1 MKQERSEAM
10 DAGKKPE
17 LHTVCFAPSGRT
29 VQVAAGS
36 SIIKAARE
44 AGIHINASCGGS
56 GVCGKCR
63 VIVEEGWVEGG
74 LSERLSPTEQEKGY
88 RQACTATICGTVS
101 IRIPEGSGLKA
112 GGLGTAVPRRNRARM
127 HLYDIQDLREEGIFV
142 PPVEKLFL
150 EVPKPRAEDNMA
162 DAGRI
167 INALASQYAEH
178 RLIISLPVLRKL
190 RKALR
195 EEEFRITVS
204 LARPVQREGKSYL
217 INVQPGN
224 WTHRNYGLAVDIGT
238 TTVYG
243 ALIDLNSG
251 KVLARAGEYN
261 GQLGYG
267 EDVISRIIHAEKEE
281 GLARMQEL
289 VAATINSIIATLLAQ
304 ARANP
309 GEEKGGIGREEITS
323 ITLAGNPTMT
333 HLFLGLEP
341 HNIRRAPYVPV
352 TTFLPPIR
360 ATDLMLDLPSYA
372 VALVYPLISSY
383 VGGDIVAGVMG
394 SGMYRTDLVTL
405 YVDIGTNAEIVVGN
419 REWLACAACSAGPA
433 FEGGGILHGM
443 RAGEGAIDDFS
454 LDPVTLE
461 PMIMTINAR
470 PAVGICGSGLLIIIA
485 ALFECGVI
493 DESGR
498 YLHGLDTD
506 RVRPGGSG
514 WEYVLVRAEEAGI
527 GRDIVLTEVDIDNF
541 IRAKGAIYAGVTT
554 LLREVGHAV
563 GDLEQVI
570 LAGAFGSFL
579 DLDSAMTVGLLP
591 EIEAANCLYLG
602 NGSLMGC
609 RMSELSN
616 RIRRDVARTARRMTS
631 IELSEVPAYK
641 DQYMASLFLPH
652 TDGSLFPKAAERRR
666 LTIDRRSAPF
676 RSSRTR

>member
-433 FEGGGILHGM
+433 FEGGGITHGM
-443 RAGEGAIDDFS
+443 RAAAGAIEDFS
-454 LDPVTLE
+454 LNPETLE
-461 PMIMTINAR
+461 PMNITVGNK
-470 PAVGICGSGLLIIIA
+470 PPVGICGSGLLVMIA
-485 ALFECGVI
+485 TFLEHGVI
-493 DESGR
+493 DRGGRFNRALGSERIRQGRSG
-498 YLHGLDTD
+498 H
-506 RVRPGGSG
+506 
-514 WEYVLVRAEEAGI
+514 EFVLVWQQEAGVES
-527 GRDIVLTEVDIDNF
+527 DIVLTEVDIENF
-541 IRAKGAIYAGVTT
+541 IRAKAAIYAGIKT
-554 LLREVGHAV
+554 LVEQVGLRMS
-563 GDLEQVI
+563 DIEQVI
-570 LAGAFGSFL
+570 LAGAFGSYI
-579 DLDSAMTVGLLP
+579 DLDAAMGVGLLP
-591 EIEAANCLYLG
+591 EVEAGRVLYVG
-602 NGSLMGC
+602 NGSLMGAW
-609 RMSELSN
+609 MSGVSN
-616 RIRRDVARTARRMTS
+616 HIRRDVVEVVRKMTS
-631 IELSEVPAYK
+631 FELSEVASFQE
-641 DQYMASLFLPH
+641 QYIASLFLPH
-652 TDGSLFPKAAERRR
+652 TDLSLFPAVKKRMEKVGGGR
-666 LTIDRRSAPF
+666 
-676 RSSRTR
+676 